1 MKTRLIAL
9 FIITLCI
16 TGTNAQG
23 NLTLWY
29 KSPAKAWEEALPVGN
44 GRMGAMIFGN
54 PQKERI
60 QFNENTLYSG
70 EPETPKN
77 INIVPDL
84 AHIRQLLNEGKNA
97 EAGTIMQEKWIGRLN
112 EAYQPFGN
120 LYIDFASKATVTDYI
135 HSLDMENAVVTT
147 SYKQNGVKIS
157 REVFASYPAQAIE
170 SKQEGQVVIQF
181 VVTKNGKIIDPKV
194 VKSVSPSLD
203 AEGIRIINL
212 MPDWT
217 PGKQKNGQ
225 EVNSRFTL
233 PVRFTLK

>member
-1 MKTRLIAL
+1 MLNEKRTQRIMKSKFLIFLSAVAMLLL
-9 FIITLCI
+9 FSNCGSKT
-16 TGTNAQG
+16 TSNDQATTEVKDTVAS
-23 NLTLWY
+23 
-29 KSPAKAWEEALPVGN
+29 KEEA
-44 GRMGAMIFGN
+44 
-54 PQKERI
+54 
-60 QFNENTLYSG
+60 
-70 EPETPKN
+70 
-77 INIVPDL
+77 VPD
-84 AHIRQLLNEGKNA
+84 
-97 EAGTIMQEKWIGRLN
+97 
-112 EAYQPFGN
+112 
-120 LYIDFASKATVTDYI
+120 
-135 HSLDMENAVVTT
+135 
-147 SYKQNGVKIS
+147 GVKIS

-203 AEGIRIINL
+203 AEAIRIINL